1 MSVFTE
7 GTATEQANEVTEQTT
22 TETTPPQE
30 SYVAKL
36 VEAKGDNWSNPEV
49 LAKGKLE
56 ADTYISELERQLNQ
70 MREDLGKQDYAQKLL
85 DQLQDKAADPTTAKT
100 AMPNNNTGGTTEGNT
115 NPSLSEDDLKSLVEK
130 TLTAREQESVV
141 KQNLAMVD
149 QELEKSFGT
158 EAKATIQKKAEEL
171 GMSLQ
176 RMQEIA
182 AESPTAFFSLIGE
195 PKKSF
200 NPMVQGSVR
209 TEGVNMQAS
218 TDRDWSYYQNLRREN
233 KNLYYTPKI
242 QRQLMEDK
250 VRLGD
255 KFGL

>member
-7 GTATEQANEVTEQTT
+7 GAATEQSTQPEQS
-22 TETTPPQE
+22 TETTQPQE

-36 VEAKGDNWSNPEV
+36 VEAKGENWKDPEV

-56 ADTYISELERQLNQ
+56 SDNYIKELEGQLAQ
-70 MREDLGKQDYAQKLL
+70 MREDLSKQDYTKELL
-85 DQLQDKAADPTTAKT
+85 DRLQDKAAEPTTAKT
-100 AMPNNNTGGTTEGNT
+100 AMPNNNDTGGTMEENT
-115 NPSLSEDDLKSLVEK
+115 ISGPSEDDLKSLVEK
-130 TLTAREQESVV
+130 TLTEREQQNTV
-141 KQNLAMVD
+141 KQNLALVD

-158 EAKATIQKKAEEL
+158 EAKATVMKKAQEL
-171 GMSLQ
+171 GISLE

-195 PKKSF
+195 PKKTF

-218 TDRDWSYYQNLRREN
+218 TDRNWEYYQKLRREN
-233 KNLYYTPKI
+233 RNLYYSPKI

-255 KFGL
+255 KFGI

>member
-7 GTATEQANEVTEQTT
+7 GTATEQTTQPEQQT
-22 TETTPPQE
+22 TETTTPQE

-36 VEAKGDNWSNPEV
+36 VEAKGENWKDPEV

-56 ADTYISELERQLNQ
+56 ADTYISELERQLAQ

-85 DQLQDKAADPTTAKT
+85 DQLQDKAAEPTTAKT
-100 AMPNNNTGGTTEGNT
+100 VMPNNNTGGTEEGNT
-115 NPSLSEDDLKSLVEK
+115 NPNLSEDDLKSLVEK
-130 TLTAREQESVV
+130 TLTAREQENTV
-141 KQNLAMVD
+141 KQNLALVD

-158 EAKATIQKKAEEL
+158 DAKATIQKKSEEL
-171 GMSLQ
+171 GISLE

-182 AESPTAFFSLIGE
+182 AESPSAFFALIGE

-218 TDRDWSYYQNLRREN
+218 ADRNWQYYQKLRREN
-233 KNLYYTPKI
+233 RNLYYTPKI

-250 VRLGD
+250 ARLGS
-255 KFGL
+255 KFGI